1 MMGTDGKSVLEI
13 FIWEPGHEEKWD
25 ITGFQSQD
33 FFKQESP
40 IYCDI
45 SCVLLEKKSRYIL
58 NIRRSNFPSLP
69 DDCPDDTI
77 RY

>member
-25 ITGFQSQD
+25 ITGFQSQAI
-33 FFKQESP
+33 FKQESP

-45 SCVLLEKKSRYIL
+45 SCVPLEK
-58 NIRRSNFPSLP
+58 NQ
-69 DDCPDDTI
+69 DT
-77 RY
+77 Y